1 MEYESWEKKQ
11 QERDAPYD
19 NEHFDVQ
26 DVNYMSQQECEA
38 QVGRVI
44 LQKGLVGALVLSYK
58 PDDKTKTPF
67 KIKLAD
73 GSIAEA
79 GYKKSY
85 IWIDTPEMPA
95 GIAEDGWY
103 VPELGIVPSSQKLSF
118 GS

>member
-73 GSIAEA
+73 GSVAEA

-85 IWIDTPEMPA
+85 IWIDAPETPA

-103 VPELGIVPSSQKLSF
+103 VPELGIKYDQRDIPF
-118 GS
+118 

>member
-19 NEHFDVQ
+19 NEHFSVQ
-26 DVNYMSQQECEA
+26 DVNYMARHECEA

-85 IWIDTPEMPA
+85 IWIDTPECPA

-103 VPELGIVPSSQKLSF
+103 VPELGIKYDQRDIPF
-118 GS
+118 